1 MRLEK
6 FMEQELNKNID
17 RLIILE
23 KVTLFSTAISLRFL
37 EQRRLVWN
45 LSLRQLVFQT
55 TKYPVILKMYIQ

>member
-23 KVTLFSTAISLRFL
+23 KVTLFSTAISLRL
-37 EQRRLVWN
+37 PEQNGWFETCL
-45 LSLRQLVFQT
+45 
-55 TKYPVILKMYIQ
+55 